1 MYKLRGM
8 VIDQQTENIKTS
20 KGDWEKMTF
29 TIEES
34 DTGFNHKYQFEI
46 LGTENIVLHKKD
58 IKNDNYITV
67 HFYIKSREYNGKY
80 YNTLMVKSIVPEN
93 WDGLN
98 KEDKKFKEKMFKLDL
113 PKDTQEVPFNPDRVS
128 LHVI

>member
-46 LGTENIVLHKKD
+46 FGTESIELHKKD

-98 KEDKKFKEKMFKLDL
+98 KEDKKFKEKTNL
-113 PKDTQEVPFNPDRVS
+113 PF
-128 LHVI
+128 